1 LSSAKEQFRAQIR
14 KDTLQDNKNHLYK
27 KADGPQV
34 LRRDSIDMKP
44 FKKMRESHQKQN
56 QFNKRLTKSVDYA
69 HVRGNSPLINLFKEH
84 HQQEDKRKQ
93 VFKSYANDLKSDI
106 EKIKNDRQ

>member
-14 KDTLQDNKNHLYK
+14 KDTLQDNKNNLYK
-27 KADGPQV
+27 KTDGPHV
-34 LRRDSIDMKP
+34 LRKESIDMKP
-44 FKKMRESHQKQN
+44 FKKMRESYQKQN
-56 QFNKRLTKSVDYA
+56 GFNKRLTKSVDYA
-69 HVRGNSPLINLFKEH
+69 RGNSPLINLFKEH
-84 HQQEDKRKQ
+84 YHQEDKRKQ